1 MRGPSRL
8 RNHVGPYVRAFMYD
22 EREDFNSHKAEV
34 EALVS
39 ILNRVGVTPSAAMRV
54 LDLGGGQGMHVGY
67 LSALF
72 GEVYCGD
79 VIDYSSLYAGEF
91 LKLLDEKH
99 RRHQVPF
106 RLDRVAFHRT
116 DAMNLFYRDD
126 LFDCVVS
133 INAFEHIPD
142 PGRAL
147 HEMLRVTRS
156 DGYVYVATDPIWT
169 ADTGSH
175 FFHRVPEPWAH
186 LIHDEDSFAR
196 RMREQGATESE
207 VVEYRRAMNRWR
219 EADFSR
225 MVMEIET
232 SGRAEV
238 VYRDRWS
245 GVVDEAHRLH
255 RNLKVL
261 TSAGYVESELLLRG
275 LRWVFRK
282 RRS

>member
-1 MRGPSRL
+1 
-8 RNHVGPYVRAFMYD
+8 MYD

-79 VIDYSSLYAGEF
+79 VIDYSSLYGGEF

-99 RRHQVPF
+99 RRNEVAF

-147 HEMLRVTRS
+147 DEMLRVTRR
-156 DGYVYVATDPIWT
+156 GGHVYVATDPIWT

-186 LIHDEDSFAR
+186 LRHDDASFQR
-196 RMREQGATESE
+196 RMREQGASE
-207 VVEYRRAMNRWR
+207 GEIDEYRHAMNRWR
-219 EADFSR
+219 ESDFAR
-225 MVMEIET
+225 MVSKVET
-232 SGRAEV
+232 RGLAEV
-238 VYRDRWS
+238 VYADRWS
-245 GVVDEAHRLH
+245 GVVDEAHRSHPNVDALA
-255 RNLKVL
+255 
-261 TSAGYVESELLLRG
+261 SAGYTESELLLRG

-282 RRS
+282 RRATWPR